1 MTTRHLIG
9 YALLLLLVAGIALA
23 IWRANYNS
31 EKNVLRRERRARHE
45 RHRAQA
51 AQHAEEQAGP
61 AE

>member
-9 YALLLLLVAGIALA
+9 YALLLLLIAGIAVA

-31 EKNVLRRERRARHE
+31 EKNVLRRERRARNE
-45 RHRAQA
+45 RRRAQA
-51 AQHAEEQAGP
+51 TQHADEQAGP